1 MEAGGWITSG
11 APHQEAQY
19 AAGCGGYNTFWAYS
33 VGAPVGFVTATF
45 KGTGNG
51 LLNFGNCFTRG
62 KGMTNV
68 YLNGQRIGSA
78 NANQNSEINFKYN
91 KGDILKI
98 TEEWVGIIKI
108 NSLQL
113 CHG

>member
-1 MEAGGWITSG
+1 MDAGGWVTSG
-11 APHQEAQY
+11 APNQGGQY

-33 VGAPVGFVTATF
+33 NGVHVGYVTATF
-45 KGTGNG
+45 NGSGNG
-51 LLNFGNCFTRG
+51 LLNFGNCFRQG
-62 KGMTNV
+62 VTNV
-68 YLNGQRIGSA
+68 YLNGQCIGSA
-78 NANQNSEINFKYN
+78 NANQNSKINFKYN

-98 TEEWVGIIKI
+98 TEENIGIIKI